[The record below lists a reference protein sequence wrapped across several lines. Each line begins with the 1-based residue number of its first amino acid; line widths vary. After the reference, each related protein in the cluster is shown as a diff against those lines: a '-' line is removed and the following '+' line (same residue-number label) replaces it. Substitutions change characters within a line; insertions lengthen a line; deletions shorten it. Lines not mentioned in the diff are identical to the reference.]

1 MSPLH
6 GPLDPAGKVTALPFT
21 ADDDGHDSMSKMT
34 RITTLAHVAIKAA
47 DLAATVAFYEAVLG
61 LRQVPRPPFGFPGA
75 WLGTDDGAALIHLYG
90 GERARATDGDV
101 AMGTGAIDHVSL
113 WAHGYAAQRER
124 LVRYDLPFRESLV
137 PDSTLAQL
145 FVFDPNGVLLE
156 LTYDRR
162 DESDFSPGSAG
173 AALQFDP
180 ARYTKFAP
188 PVRT

>member
-6 GPLDPAGKVTALPFT
+6 GPLGTAGTVTALPFA
-21 ADDDGHDSMSKMT
+21 ADDDGHDRMSQMT

-47 DLAATVAFYEAVLG
+47 DLATTVTFYEAVLG

-90 GERARATDGDV
+90 GERARSTDGDV

-113 WAHGYAAQRER
+113 WARGYAAQRER
-124 LVRYDLPFRESLV
+124 LVGFGLPFRESRV
-137 PDSTLAQL
+137 PDSTLAQM

-162 DESDFSPGSAG
+162 DEPDFSPGSA
-173 AALQFDP
+173 ASALRFDP
-180 ARYTKFAP
+180 ARYAQFSPAA
-188 PVRT
+188 R